1 MAGTPASGTNEE
13 LGADIKWEDREENGE
28 EVEVGEAPL
37 DRVKMPLSQQAGEHS
52 CLEQCYQKCT

>member
-13 LGADIKWEDREENGE
+13 LGAAIKWEDREENGE

-37 DRVKMPLSQQAGEHS
+37 DRVKMPLFQQA
-52 CLEQCYQKCT
+52 